1 MAESGILF
9 ILCYLVTTD
18 DVALYAAL
26 VDERASLFSN
36 GAADVEGQISPHASS
51 CSCYP
56 ASLMLLTLTASA
68 APNFILIGPG
78 LVWQTLP
85 AGWVDTFE
93 SHYSTCLYWHGL
105 LLCP

>member
-9 ILCYLVTTD
+9 LVCSLVTTD
-18 DVALYAAL
+18 DVRFTLRL
-26 VDERASLFSN
+26 STSGLQPVSN
-36 GAADVEGQISPHASS
+36 GAADVEGLISPPASS
-51 CSCYP
+51 SSYP
-56 ASLMLLTLTASA
+56 ASLMLLTLTATS

-93 SHYSTCLYWHGL
+93 RHYMTT
-105 LLCP
+105 